1 MDATFWK
8 RKNVLVTGAGGFI
21 GSHLSEELVRRGASV
36 RAMVHYNGAGS
47 WGWLD
52 QSPQA
57 ESMEILAGDLQDRDS
72 VSRAVAG
79 REVIFHLGALIAIPY
94 SYHAPISYVRVNI
107 EGTLN
112 VLQCVRDAGAARFI
126 HTSTSEVYGSAQYVP
141 IDEKHPLQGQS
152 PYSASKIGADKVAE
166 SFHLAFGAPVTTIRP
181 FNTFGPRQ
189 SARAVIP
196 TIISQLMAGRKVQL
210 GNLAPTRDMNYVTN
224 TVDAFIRAGEEVKT
238 IGETIQVGSGRE
250 VSIGD
255 LAQLI
260 AKIMGKPIELET
272 SGARMRPVGSEVER
286 LVASNAKAKEL
297 LDWAPKVGLE
307 EGILRTVAW
316 FRDNIG
322 RYRSEVYSV

>member
-1 MDATFWK
+1 
-8 RKNVLVTGAGGFI
+8 
-21 GSHLSEELVRRGASV
+21 
-36 RAMVHYNGAGS
+36 MVHYNGAGS